1 MMARKRVMNAI
12 KTEVDGI
19 MFPSKKEANRYCEL
33 KLLEKAKVITDLKS
47 EKTHRKDLTFEL
59 QPAFVHLISGKKIRA
74 INYWGDFSYIED
86 GRKVVE
92 EVKGHQT
99 QLFKMKWK
107 MVKYHYPGIDFR
119 II

>member
-1 MMARKRVMNAI
+1 MSRQRIRNAR

-19 MFPSKKEANRYCEL
+19 MFPSKREANRYSDL
-33 KLLEKAKVITDLKS
+33 KLLELSGIITDLKS

-59 QPAFVHLISGKKIRA
+59 QPKFVHIQSGKKIRA
-74 INYWGDFSYIED
+74 INYWGDFSYIEN
-86 GRKVVE
+86 GQLVVE
-92 EVKGHQT
+92 EVKGFET